1 MTRYVI
7 PTAVTYCNGVWSCLC
22 RSDYV
27 DPTTNSS
34 PLQGAG
40 DCVAIFHSDSKLEGL
55 RTMSKPFL
63 FAGLV
68 RARV

>member
-7 PTAVTYCNGVWSCLC
+7 PTAVTYCNGVASFLF

-27 DPTTNSS
+27 VPPLIS
-34 PLQGAG
+34 LQGAG
-40 DCVAIFHSDSKLEGL
+40 DRVVVFHLDSKLEGL
-55 RTMSKPFL
+55 RTTSKPFL

>member
-7 PTAVTYCNGVWSCLC
+7 PTVVTHCNGVASFLF

-27 DPTTNSS
+27 DPPLI

-40 DCVAIFHSDSKLEGL
+40 DCVAVFHLDSKSEGL
-55 RTMSKPFL
+55 RTTSKPFL